1 MNCISEQLNFSPMF
15 RLFTMH
21 SSVFKV
27 LYVQAF
33 VCVILLAKL
42 IRKVFFGQLRAA
54 ETEVNKQKH
63 YRISVKSVHVV
74 LVLLTVGAWTPNMP
88 FFNKT
93 NSILLSSER
102 AKKNY
107 PHFILLFTCVYV
119 CVCVCVN
126 KEVVGREGVR
136 LVYAARK
143 ALIQSSQSHGK
154 N

>member
-107 PHFILLFTCVYV
+107 PHFILLFTCV
-119 CVCVCVN
+119 CVC
-126 KEVVGREGVR
+126 E
-136 LVYAARK
+136 
-143 ALIQSSQSHGK
+143 
-154 N
+154 

>member
-1 MNCISEQLNFSPMF
+1 MFFVFFSQERIVFLNSSTFLPCSVYLQCIHPF
-15 RLFTMH
+15 
-21 SSVFKV
+21 FKV

-107 PHFILLFTCVYV
+107 PHFILLFTCV
-119 CVCVCVN
+119 CVC
-126 KEVVGREGVR
+126 E
-136 LVYAARK
+136 
-143 ALIQSSQSHGK
+143 
-154 N
+154 